1 MLFKSGLLSTN
12 IQTSFTKWNACLYTC
27 IPPTLYW
34 PLSYKSTGV
43 RRSKGQRWK
52 SSFSKWTKFMNWG
65 TFQEVKHDR
74 FPLQNEL
81 GSKNIELF
89 HNPGGERSRISS
101 WKCKNDKRSNEEEEA
116 TQKPNTNRRR
126 SCPSLY
132 LLFPC
137 HCRAKGWCPPH
148 ATRHPSHPRC
158 KKPIQTESTVDIG

>member
-1 MLFKSGLLSTN
+1 MKCLPLYMYTTNPVLAPLILEHWCASQQRAALKKFLFKMNQVHELRNFSGAL
-12 IQTSFTKWNACLYTC
+12 KYDW
-27 IPPTLYW
+27 IPL
-34 PLSYKSTGV
+34 
-43 RRSKGQRWK
+43 R
-52 SSFSKWTKFMNWG
+52 
-65 TFQEVKHDR
+65 
-74 FPLQNEL
+74 NEL

-148 ATRHPSHPRC
+148 AIRHPSHPRC